1 MHATGWREQYSFDLR
16 AGEVENTNPCRRPT
30 GHSVAVEDIDEDIDW
45 SSTNRII
52 CFTETIDAAEMT
64 TTACSDFDERFFFE
78 AGRCYPQSGAPGIN
92 AGAFVGAG
100 LSDFET
106 PQECYDYCAGVP
118 TYYGLEL
125 DRFHPRGHRCLCNR
139 LSACVIA

>member
-1 MHATGWREQYSFDLR
+1 
-16 AGEVENTNPCRRPT
+16 
-30 GHSVAVEDIDEDIDW
+30 
-45 SSTNRII
+45 
-52 CFTETIDAAEMT
+52 MT

-78 AGRCYPQSGAPGIN
+78 AGRCYPASAAPGIN
-92 AGAFVGAG
+92 TEAFVGMG

-125 DRFHPRGHRCLCNR
+125 DRFHPRGHRCLCIR